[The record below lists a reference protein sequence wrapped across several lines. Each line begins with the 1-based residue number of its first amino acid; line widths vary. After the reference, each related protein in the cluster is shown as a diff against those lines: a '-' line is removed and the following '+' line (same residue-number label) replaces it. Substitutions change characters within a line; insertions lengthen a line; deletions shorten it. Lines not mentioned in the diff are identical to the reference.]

1 MCRRFHVHNE
11 KSFRLFACNH
21 GVSIVVFWFLMI
33 MFKHRI
39 NSDAKKEKAFTGI
52 VAYIFAMLIT
62 FGVFAYWQLSTFSRF
77 LPHMS

>member
-1 MCRRFHVHNE
+1 
-11 KSFRLFACNH
+11 
-21 GVSIVVFWFLMI
+21 MI